1 MRSQHRTNPQ
11 LKGTQRYDLTTDEL
25 RMSGGLSS
33 VTMKWEAVVSIV
45 ETKDFFLIYIGKDR
59 AYFIPKT
66 ALASPSELDAL
77 RTLFQDQ
84 APDRFQQEKGVVG
97 SIARAA

>member
-1 MRSQHRTNPQ
+1 
-11 LKGTQRYDLTTDEL
+11 
-25 RMSGGLSS
+25 
-33 VTMKWEAVVSIV
+33 MKWEAVVSIV

-84 APDRFQQEKGVVG
+84 APDRFQQEKE
-97 SIARAA
+97 SSARSLALPNPRISRQTRAGWNSGEGRASGRR